1 LFDSSGQP
9 LEDLVWGSHPV
20 DGHQATSR
28 AVEINKRLSLGFIE
42 VEAAIDGVWSVV
54 VALDHVPTAVFAGP
68 WLRFIALG
76 LVVGSTVPAHSTG

>member
-9 LEDLVWGSHPV
+9 LEDLVWGSHPI

-28 AVEINKRLSLGFIE
+28 AVELNKRLSLGFIE
-42 VEAAIDGVWSVV
+42 VEAAIDGIWGVV
-54 VALDHVPTAVFAGP
+54 ITLHHVPTAVFAGP

-76 LVVGSTVPAHSTG
+76 LVVGSTVSAHSSG